1 MSESSISPVS
11 STPLVFPLDI
21 MAASTTYR
29 PMVVFTQENNNAASS
44 NIRLR
49 SPVPMISLPIPI
61 GIATADKSTYTEKEL
76 GIFGNAVAGSLQ
88 GGANTD
94 AIQGVYDKA
103 KEQFGGSKEEMTS
116 LVLNGLKSVSPNIS
130 SAASIGAGTIFNPYM
145 NTEFSGVDTRSF
157 SFKFTLIPTSKEEA
171 DLIRQIVYAFRSG
184 IYPVSSGFQLLYP
197 PSWTIRF
204 VALSGGAEIKE
215 LDHIPKIF
223 SCYLDSVDSTFNSS
237 NNMWRNDSAPFAT
250 DLSLSFK
257 ETRALTYEDI
267 VSLNSNKPKRTG
279 INVFTPDV
287 ASPKDNTSLL
297 PGLDTIK
304 SPPPINNNG
313 IGKAGPLGTLPYYN
327 GGNASGTKVG
337 GL

>member
-1 MSESSISPVS
+1 MSETSTSTES

-29 PMVVFTQENNNAASS
+29 PMVVFTQNNNTASS
-44 NIRLR
+44 NSRLR

-61 GIATADKSTYTEKEL
+61 GIATADKSSYTDKGL
-76 GIFGNAVAGSLQ
+76 GFLGNTVAESLQ
-88 GGANTD
+88 GGVNTD
-94 AIQGVYDKA
+94 AIKGVFDKA
-103 KEQFGGSKEEMTS
+103 KQQFEGSKEEIAA
-116 LVLNGLKSVSPNIS
+116 LVLNGVKSVSPNIS
-130 SAASIGAGTIFNPYM
+130 SAANIGAGTFLNPYM

-157 SFKFTLIPTSKEEA
+157 SFKFTLIPTSKDEA
-171 DLIRQIVYAFRSG
+171 NLIRQIVYAFRSG

-223 SCYLDSVDSTFNSS
+223 SCYLDSVNSTFNSS

-250 DLSLSFK
+250 ELSLSFK

-267 VSLNSNKPKRTG
+267 VSLNSNNPKRTG

-287 ASPKDNTSLL
+287 AAPKDNTSLL

-313 IGKAGPLGTLPYYN
+313 IGEAGPLGTLPYYN